1 MPETT
6 TPRLDKLRELCERL
20 LSGGRLHKI
29 LIAIGATA
37 VGPGA
42 LYAVIDAL
50 IAGEV
55 RRRGTVTLTANENPF
70 EFYTLLLLGGV
81 GATLGT
87 VLAIA
92 LLVVLLKRRARSGS

>member
-6 TPRLDKLRELCERL
+6 KTRLVKLHEVGDRL

-29 LIAIGATA
+29 LIAIGAA
-37 VGPGA
+37 SIGPGA

-55 RRRGTVTLTANENPF
+55 RRRGAVTLTATDDPF
-70 EFYTLLLLGGV
+70 AFYTLMLVGGV
-81 GATLGT
+81 GAILGT
-87 VLAIA
+87 LVAAAI
-92 LLVVLLKRRARSGS
+92 LVMLLKRRARS